1 MSDDGVLDQSDI
13 ERLLGGGGNAGNTGN
28 TGNAG
33 NTGNDGTPS
42 GSGSQNTSG
51 AASGDG
57 TISQSELD
65 ALFGSGT
72 KPAASNS
79 SPSPPDSTISQS
91 DLDALLGGANNS
103 SASSTPTPSKASA
116 SGPLEQSDLDALFNN
131 TAGSSSDS
139 VPTAGPI
146 DQAAL
151 DVLFGS
157 NTSSK
162 ASAVQSEPTFVPST
176 PYDPTQPSIPVSKS
190 AYGGSASG
198 LGSGIGNNNGNDN
211 LGENNSGGSFASTM
225 SDIGDEEDGLPNG
238 DLNYLLERAE
248 KSIQSIASERLIPN
262 EVIEFQFPEFGGTV
276 PSAEQATLD
285 QISEVELNV
294 KIELGRTDMYL
305 EDVLKLRKGSVVPLD
320 KTAGDPVD
328 IYVNGR
334 LLARGEVLV
343 MNENFCVRVAEL
355 LAGAIPME

>member
-13 ERLLGGGGNAGNTGN
+13 ERLLGGTNNTSSGGNDPPQTNPTN
-28 TGNAG
+28 NE
-33 NTGNDGTPS
+33 
-42 GSGSQNTSG
+42 
-51 AASGDG
+51 G
-57 TISQSELD
+57 TINQSDLD
-65 ALFGSGT
+65 ALFNNNNNTDKPSTEPNTGSNTITDGG
-72 KPAASNS
+72 
-79 SPSPPDSTISQS
+79 TISQS
-91 DLDALLGGANNS
+91 DLDALFNNS
-103 SASSTPTPSKASA
+103 SDNPPNQTPPTSPPTPPQTKSSA
-116 SGPLEQSDLDALFNN
+116 SGPLDQNDLNALFQESNIEE
-131 TAGSSSDS
+131 TESETT
-139 VPTAGPI
+139 PGPI

-157 NTSSK
+157 STK
-162 ASAVQSEPTFVPST
+162 PTTTISAPTFVPT
-176 PYDPTQPSIPVSKS
+176 PTFDPTQPSK
-190 AYGGSASG
+190 AAM
-198 LGSGIGNNNGNDN
+198 
-211 LGENNSGGSFASTM
+211 NNSGYSSGVSGGVGIGGGGGGFGSPVPDM
-225 SDIGDEEDGLPNG
+225 GGEDNDGVPNG
-238 DLNYLLERAE
+238 DLEYLLNRAE
-248 KSIQSIASERLIPN
+248 KSIQSIATERLIPT
-262 EVIEFQFPEFGGTV
+262 EVIEFQFPEFGGTI
-276 PSAEQATLD
+276 PSAEHATLD